1 MALTDSMEE
10 DYSDMPDLL
19 LASEATIS
27 IFDSP
32 WSEECDLSANMG
44 DADEDHDIQDLF
56 NGETNLEGD
65 QDDDNKSVES
75 WDGEPSASDAKEIT
89 DEEIANLPVQE
100 LNKFLRNVPWKE
112 AARIRKRRRNL
123 KNRGYSLSCRLRK
136 QREQEDLINENTSLK
151 KQLKDRKWKLLKLW
165 KEKEAYKRKY
175 LQLQK
180 CFTDHNQ
187 VMEALEPIPRH

>member
-1 MALTDSMEE
+1 MPSVDNMEE
-10 DYSDMPDLL
+10 DYSDKPDLFI
-19 LASEATIS
+19 ASEAKIS

-32 WSEECDLSANMG
+32 WSEEYGLSANMA
-44 DADEDHDIQDLF
+44 DVDEDHDIDIQDLF

-65 QDDDNKSVES
+65 QDEDNKSVAS
-75 WDGEPSASDAKEIT
+75 WDGDPSAPDAKEIT

-100 LNKFLRNVPWKE
+100 LNKLLRNVPWEE
-112 AARIRKRRRNL
+112 AVRIRKRRRNL

-136 QREQEDLINENTSLK
+136 QQEQEDLINENTSLK
-151 KQLKDRKWKLLKLW
+151 KKLEDRKWKLLKVW

-187 VMEALEPIPRH
+187 VTLESLPRH